1 MTSSTTPS
9 GDIVLC
15 VGEALVALTPP
26 KGTSLEDADILEVSA
41 AGAEANVAVHLARLG
56 VPARFAGVVGRD
68 PLGHRLVATLAA
80 EGVDTTCVR
89 LDDELP
95 TGLYLKNPSDSGT
108 AVHYYRNG
116 SAATRLR
123 ALPGEALEG
132 VGHVHV
138 TGITPAISESC
149 RALVCSILAGNGY
162 TTSFD
167 VNFRPALWAADQAAT
182 LLRDLASRATV
193 TFVGLD
199 EAQRLWDVESADD
212 VRAMLPT
219 EELVVKN
226 SEHSAYAFV
235 GAERIEVPALRV
247 PVLEHVGAGDAF
259 AAGYLSARRR
269 GEDLATALR
278 CGHALAAGALAA
290 RGDQGDH
297 PDPQLIAMAHSG
309 HGWPDS

>member
-1 MTSSTTPS
+1 MTNVTAGS
-9 GDIVLC
+9 GDVVLC

-26 KGTSLEDADILEVSA
+26 KGASLEDTDVLEVSA

-56 VPARFAGVVGRD
+56 VRARFAGVVGCD

-80 EGVDTTCVR
+80 EGVDTGCVGF
-89 LDDELP
+89 DDGLP

-123 ALPGEALEG
+123 AVPEEAMEG

-138 TGITPAISESC
+138 TGITPAISDSC
-149 RALVCSILAGNGY
+149 RALVGSILAGNGY

-167 VNFRPALWAADQAAT
+167 VNYRPSLWGVDQAGP
-182 LLRDLASRATV
+182 LLQDLASRATV

-199 EAQRLWDVESADD
+199 EARRLWGVGSADE
-212 VRAMLPT
+212 VRAMLPS

-226 SEHSAYAFV
+226 SEHSAYAFAGTQRTV
-235 GAERIEVPALRV
+235 VPALRV

-259 AAGYLSARRR
+259 AAGYLSVRRR
-269 GEDLATALR
+269 GGDLTTALR
-278 CGHALAAGALAA
+278 CGHALAASALAA
-290 RGDQGDH
+290 RGDQGDR
-297 PDPQLIAMAHSG
+297 PDPHLIAMAHSG